1 MSRPKKLR
9 LVLEDIS
16 EDQIVAL
23 AKFTKRATKEVLKD
37 HTTNDKDAQDLEAA
51 FHSLRQALIL
61 EGYNPR

>member
-1 MSRPKKLR
+1 MSKPKKLR
-9 LVLEDIS
+9 LVLENIS

-23 AKFTKRATKEVLKD
+23 AKFAKRATKEISKD
-37 HTTNDKDAQDLEAA
+37 QTISDKETQDLETA